1 MDLLTPTLPELHSP
15 IRPDGV
21 GNQIY
26 LAKISKEMSDVLIA
40 LSKGVGSSIVAEL
53 SKNIEFELPKQEFS
67 VIDQINLRT
76 DIGKTQKI

>member
-1 MDLLTPTLPELHSP
+1 MVDVAFEELGMAEFKPRDHMDLLTPTLPELHSP
-15 IRPDGV
+15 IRPDGG

-53 SKNIEFELPKQEFS
+53 SKNIEF
-67 VIDQINLRT
+67 
-76 DIGKTQKI
+76 